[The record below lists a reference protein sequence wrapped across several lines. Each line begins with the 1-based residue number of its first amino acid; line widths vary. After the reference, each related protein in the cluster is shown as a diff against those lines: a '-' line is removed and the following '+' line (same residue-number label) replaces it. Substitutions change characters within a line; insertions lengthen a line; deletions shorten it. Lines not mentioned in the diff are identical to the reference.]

1 MNTVNFT
8 EEQINAIHERFPLNC
23 KLLNYTPTGR
33 LLTNNEA
40 AGMCGLKPNSLEIKR
55 MNGTGPAYIQPEGS
69 RRILYAEPVL
79 LDWLASG
86 LRTSTY
92 TEAESV

>member
-1 MNTVNFT
+1 MNTTNFT

-33 LLTNNEA
+33 LLTSAQA
-40 AGMCGLKPNSLEIKR
+40 AELCGFKPNTFEQKR
-55 MNGTGPAYIQPEGS
+55 MTGKGPAYIQPEDS